1 MIKLEANNYENG
13 DGNDNK
19 YDCDYEWR
27 QWQPW
32 QRKQEQLLMKNHR
45 NNSNRNRCL
54 KRKEKNQL
62 SCVDKTHI
70 EKKTTISNVFTWT
83 RIVSVLRRYL
93 QCIGN
98 GDYLIALYISC
109 WMLKIGQ
116 RRRRYRFSV
125 YILVI
130 IPWIA
135 DEKHFIKLT
144 KCVMCK
150 ESVLHHSF
158 SSLCLVCVFRS
169 FIRCL
174 YLPGH
179 FLHSN
184 NGKQSVTH
192 SNVCDDCNRTN
203 IKGKFGTYVEK
214 WMTYNIRWAVLFRLE
229 CAEKPT
235 IK

>member
-1 MIKLEANNYENG
+1 MRTGMATTITTTTNRN
-13 DGNDNK
+13 DDNDNRDK
-19 YDCDYEWR
+19 ENKNNCWWKIIETIRIETDVWNEKKKKKPTILYR
-27 QWQPW
+27 Q
-32 QRKQEQLLMKNHR
+32 N
-45 NNSNRNRCL
+45 
-54 KRKEKNQL
+54 
-62 SCVDKTHI
+62 THWK
-70 EKKTTISNVFTWT
+70 KKTTISNVFTWT

-169 FIRCL
+169 FILCL

-203 IKGKFGTYVEK
+203 IKGKFGTHVEK

>member
-1 MIKLEANNYENG
+1 MRTG
-13 DGNDNK
+13 DGNDNT
-19 YDCDYEWR
+19 YDCDYVWQ
-27 QWQPW
+27 QWQPR

-54 KRKEKNQL
+54 KRKKKQR
-62 SCVDKTHI
+62 SCIDKTHI
-70 EKKTTISNVFTWT
+70 EKKTTILNVFTWT
-83 RIVSVLRRYL
+83 RIVSVLKRYL

-116 RRRRYRFSV
+116 RRRRYRFPV

-158 SSLCLVCVFRS
+158 SSLCSMCVCFSRS
-169 FIRCL
+169 LSVSICQGTFYIRIMENKAS
-174 YLPGH
+174 H
-179 FLHSN
+179 T
-184 NGKQSVTH
+184 Q
-192 SNVCDDCNRTN
+192 
-203 IKGKFGTYVEK
+203 TYV
-214 WMTYNIRWAVLFRLE
+214 TTVIAQ
-229 CAEKPT
+229 T
-235 IK
+235 